1 MKIKEVSP
9 VRPTT
14 ALEQTPKVDERESS
28 LPAPSIFAQ
37 SDTVL
42 PPSTMQSK
50 DIQSTPSPVPASH
63 TALSAPPPTGNTID
77 ASSALNVKTTAASSA
92 SPKQRKVVID
102 LPGKA
107 PVTSLDKCVVANSSD
122 PVTVTLSASI
132 VLEQSEKLL
141 KKLLKVLHVC
151 ARYQRCTGKQLP
163 DTIDFFG
170 KTLLGMTSIR

>member
-1 MKIKEVSP
+1 

-14 ALEQTPKVDERESS
+14 ALEQTPKVDESKSS
-28 LPAPSIFAQ
+28 LPAPSILVQ
-37 SDTVL
+37 SDKVL
-42 PPSTMQSK
+42 PPSIVQSK
-50 DIQSTPSPVPASH
+50 DSQSTPSPVPASH
-63 TALSAPPPTGNTID
+63 TLLSATPPTGNTID
-77 ASSALNVKTTAASSA
+77 ASKPTAASSA
-92 SPKQRKVVID
+92 SAKQRKVVID
-102 LPGKA
+102 LPGKPPA
-107 PVTSLDKCVVANSSD
+107 TSLDTCVPAKPSD
-122 PVTVTLSASI
+122 PIPVTLSASI

>member
-1 MKIKEVSP
+1 MKIKDVP
-9 VRPTT
+9 LVRPTT
-14 ALEQTPKVDERESS
+14 ALEQTPKVDESKSS
-28 LPAPSIFAQ
+28 LPAPSILVQ
-37 SDTVL
+37 SDKVL
-42 PPSTMQSK
+42 PPSIMQSK
-50 DIQSTPSPVPASH
+50 DIQSTPSPVPAGN
-63 TALSAPPPTGNTID
+63 TLLSAPHPTGNAID
-77 ASSALNVKTTAASSA
+77 ASSVKLTAASSA
-92 SPKQRKVVID
+92 SPKQRKVIID

-107 PVTSLDKCVVANSSD
+107 PASSIDTCVTVKPSD
-122 PVTVTLSASI
+122 PVPVTLSASI

>member
-1 MKIKEVSP
+1 MKIKDASP
-9 VRPTT
+9 VRATT
-14 ALEQTPKVDERESS
+14 ALEQTPKVDESKSS
-28 LPAPSIFAQ
+28 LPVPSILVQ
-37 SDTVL
+37 SDKVL
-42 PPSTMQSK
+42 SPSTMQSE
-50 DIQSTPSPVPASH
+50 DSQNTPSPVPAGH
-63 TALSAPPPTGNTID
+63 RPLSATYPTGNAIEAPS
-77 ASSALNVKTTAASSA
+77 ASTVKPTAASSA
-92 SPKQRKVVID
+92 SAKQRKVVID

-107 PVTSLDKCVVANSSD
+107 PATVVDTCVAVKPSD
-122 PVTVTLSASI
+122 PVPVLLSASI